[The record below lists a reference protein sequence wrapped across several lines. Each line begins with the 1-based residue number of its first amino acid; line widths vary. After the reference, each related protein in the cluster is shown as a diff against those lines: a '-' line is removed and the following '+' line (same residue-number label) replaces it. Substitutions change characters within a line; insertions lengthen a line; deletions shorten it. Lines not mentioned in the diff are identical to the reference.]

1 MMSQATD
8 SLTSLFVPTH
18 PSHWSQG
25 YLKKNQIMFY
35 QYLKAFNSFL
45 LLFNIHSRPCV
56 IWPRSTSP
64 VIFVEFFQNPPWLSH
79 PPRTI
84 LCPEYPFS
92 PLFQLFLLILHIA
105 ALSQSRSGLQISQRP
120 FLLLIVLIT
129 SFNCMCIYIWT
140 SQVVQWQGIC
150 LQCTRH
156 RFDPCLIGKIPNEG
170 NGNAPQ
176 ILAWEIPWTKKPGG
190 LRFMG
195 LQRVRQ
201 DLDRTTITT
210 VIFIQVIQHMINIC
224 LILVMRSKIMLF
236 YSPVHPNTITV
247 PGTFQAQY
255 ISTE

>member
-56 IWPRSTSP
+56 TQLRSTSP
-64 VIFVEFFQNPPWLSH
+64 VIFAEFFQITPWLSH

-105 ALSQSRSGLQISQRP
+105 ALSQSKSGHQISQCP

-140 SQVVQWQGIC
+140 SQVAQWQGIC

-156 RFDPCLIGKIPNEG
+156 RFDPCVIGKIPNEG

-176 ILAWEIPWTKKPGG
+176 YSCLGNPMDKEAWWATVHGVAKSQLG
-190 LRFMG
+190 LR
-195 LQRVRQ
+195 Q
-201 DLDRTTITT
+201 DNSNNSYIYLGYTAYGYYLSHPCCEIKDHVVLLTTA
-210 VIFIQVIQHMINIC
+210 
-224 LILVMRSKIMLF
+224 S
-236 YSPVHPNTITV
+236 
-247 PGTFQAQY
+247 
-255 ISTE
+255 